1 MLTARHR
8 AHCVAGG
15 GRACFGRP
23 GDPGIFPAS
32 YIERIA
38 GTNIN
43 ESLHQSASRA
53 WLYEHAS
60 HARLERL
67 VEEWN
72 AREREQKLLLAL
84 RWEELH
90 RRQHGAGREDA

>member
-1 MLTARHR
+1 MLTVRTVRIVWQLVDAP
-8 AHCVAGG
+8 ALD
-15 GRACFGRP
+15 
-23 GDPGIFPAS
+23 DPGIFPAS

-67 VEEWN
+67 VEECAPLN
-72 AREREQKLLLAL
+72 GMNIFFLCVHAAL
-84 RWEELH
+84 PFFSH
-90 RRQHGAGREDA
+90 

>member
-1 MLTARHR
+1 MRIVWQAVDAPAL
-8 AHCVAGG
+8 
-15 GRACFGRP
+15 
-23 GDPGIFPAS
+23 DDLGITLAS

>member
-1 MLTARHR
+1 MLTVRTVRIVWQAVD
-8 AHCVAGG
+8 APALD
-15 GRACFGRP
+15 
-23 GDPGIFPAS
+23 DPGIFPAS

-84 RWEELH
+84 RLEELQ

>member
-1 MLTARHR
+1 MRIVWQAVDAPALD
-8 AHCVAGG
+8 
-15 GRACFGRP
+15 
-23 GDPGIFPAS
+23 DPGIFPAS

-43 ESLHQSASRA
+43 ESASRA
-53 WLYEHAS
+53 WLACSYS